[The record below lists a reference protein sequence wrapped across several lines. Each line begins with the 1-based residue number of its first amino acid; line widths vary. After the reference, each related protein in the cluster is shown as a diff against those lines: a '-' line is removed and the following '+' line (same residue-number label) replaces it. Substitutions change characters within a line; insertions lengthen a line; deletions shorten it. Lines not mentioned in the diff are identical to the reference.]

1 MMVNLFF
8 FLQPSFGRKID
19 LSEQLNVKPTSK
31 IELVIFL
38 CLSKFRQLSCNR
50 HSYKMDA
57 LVKQTPRVGPCLS
70 LPFLVDYL

>member
-1 MMVNLFF
+1 MVKVFF

-50 HSYKMDA
+50 HFYNMDA

-70 LPFLVDYL
+70 LPLLVDYL

>member
-1 MMVNLFF
+1 MVKVFF
-8 FLQPSFGRKID
+8 FVQPSFGRKID
-19 LSEQLNVKPTSK
+19 LSEQLNVKPMSK

-50 HSYKMDA
+50 HFYKMDA

-70 LPFLVDYL
+70 LPLLVDYL

>member
-1 MMVNLFF
+1 MVNLFF
-8 FLQPSFGRKID
+8 SCNLLLEGKTD

-38 CLSKFRQLSCNR
+38 CLSKFKQLYRNR
-50 HSYKMDA
+50 HFYKMDA

-70 LPFLVDYL
+70 LPLLVDYL

>member
-1 MMVNLFF
+1 MVKVFF
-8 FLQPSFGRKID
+8 FLATLFRKEID

-50 HSYKMDA
+50 HFYKMDT

-70 LPFLVDYL
+70 LPLLVDYL